1 MNASAETPATFS
13 EALHAAIRDHGV
25 TLAWLRSRL
34 VDSGNPVSTA
44 TLSYWR
50 SGARTPEGVSSLA
63 AVEEIERILG
73 LPRGHLGSRIG
84 PSPRL
89 GRVSEQVVPVV
100 PDIEDAYAQTE
111 AALSAPPI
119 SSTRGISCQVQAYI
133 GADGLLARRVT
144 RSLVQSTVDGLTH
157 LPFYGSAPD
166 PISAIPQITIHAGG
180 RLGST
185 HLHPSRLVFGYLV
198 ELDEPLRAGGTLL
211 LEIEEETVPG
221 AVSDM
226 SVAQRDEQHGQRA
239 PPVGAFPPR
248 CRTVVVR
255 GARAGC
261 RRRRVRHMAGA
272 GVGGLGAR
280 SPSRLRPRHDRLH
293 LGIRPLT
300 GAFGRAGRMP

>member
-119 SSTRGISCQVQAYI
+119 SSTRDISCQVQAYI

-166 PISAIPQITIHAGG
+166 PISAIPQIIIHAGG

-185 HLHPSRLVFGYLV
+185 HLHPSGLVFGYLV

-211 LEIEEETVPG
+211 LWARFHPDAVPSWCEEH
-221 AVSDM
+221 
-226 SVAQRDEQHGQRA
+226 EQA
-239 PPVGAFPPR
+239 
-248 CRTVVVR
+248 
-255 GARAGC
+255 
-261 RRRRVRHMAGA
+261 A
-272 GVGGLGAR
+272 GVEECDTWPAR
-280 SPSRLRPRHDRLH
+280 VSAGSVHAARHGFGPGTIAFTWGYDR
-293 LGIRPLT
+293 
-300 GAFGRAGRMP
+300 

>member
-157 LPFYGSAPD
+157 CPSTGAHRIRSARSRGSPSTPEDGWGARTCTPVGSC
-166 PISAIPQITIHAGG
+166 SATSWSSTSRSVPAERSSCG
-180 RLGST
+180 RVST
-185 HLHPSRLVFGYLV
+185 PMPYRPGARSTSRL
-198 ELDEPLRAGGTLL
+198 PASKST
-211 LEIEEETVPG
+211 T
-221 AVSDM
+221 
-226 SVAQRDEQHGQRA
+226 HGR
-239 PPVGAFPPR
+239 R
-248 CRTVVVR
+248 
-255 GARAGC
+255 GC
-261 RRRRVRHMAGA
+261 RRARCTQPVTASA
-272 GVGGLGAR
+272 PAR
-280 SPSRLRPRHDRLH
+280 SPSPGDTTAD
-293 LGIRPLT
+293 GCIWP
-300 GAFGRAGRMP
+300 GRSDAVS